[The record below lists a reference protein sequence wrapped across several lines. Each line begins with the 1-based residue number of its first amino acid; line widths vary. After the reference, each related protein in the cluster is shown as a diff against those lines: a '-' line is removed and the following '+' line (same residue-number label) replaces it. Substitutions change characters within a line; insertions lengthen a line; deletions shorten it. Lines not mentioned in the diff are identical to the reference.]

1 MHMWLGLT
9 GTLLCDAC
17 ETSFDWQKLA
27 LIFHSIFIFKNISW
41 FNSLTCWLVCL
52 FEWIDIKKLFQQ
64 KMKMVIFSPL
74 YCSKILI

>member
-27 LIFHSIFIFKNISW
+27 LIFHSIYI
-41 FNSLTCWLVCL
+41 
-52 FEWIDIKKLFQQ
+52 
-64 KMKMVIFSPL
+64 
-74 YCSKILI
+74 